1 MHSDRRPGFVLLAA
15 TFAVAAAGLD
25 AQAPASA
32 TLAGLHREVA
42 CAPSTPAAAAPGVR
56 AGDPVTIV
64 GGREIRKTLFAP
76 GDAVILGAGT
86 AQGLRAG
93 DEYFVR
99 RLVEDR
105 FADPDGGRFPSTV
118 HTAGALQIIEV
129 RENAAV
135 ARVTYGCD
143 GISVGDYIERFAPV
157 QLPASTVGTTPDF
170 TNPARL
176 MLGAERRRIAGA
188 GEFMLL
194 DRGSEDG
201 VRAGQVLTIFR
212 DTAGGAGPV
221 TTVGT
226 GQVYLVGGRTATV
239 RIQSSVD
246 AVYVGDLV
254 ALHR

>member
-15 TFAVAAAGLD
+15 TFAVAAAGLH

-32 TLAGLHREVA
+32 ALAGLHREVA
-42 CAPSTPAAAAPGVR
+42 CAPAAPAAAAPGAR

-64 GGREIRKTLFAP
+64 GGREMRKALFAP
-76 GDAVILGAGT
+76 GDMVILGAGT
-86 AQGLRAG
+86 AQGLRSG

-105 FADPDGGRFPSTV
+105 FADPDGGQFPSTV
-118 HTAGALQIIEV
+118 HTAGALQVVEV
-129 RENAAV
+129 REGSAV

-143 GISVGDYIERFAPV
+143 GISVGDYIERFEPV
-157 QLPASTVGTTPDF
+157 PLPASTVGTTPDF

-201 VRAGQVLTIFR
+201 VQAGQGLTIFR
-212 DTAGGAGPV
+212 ETAGGAGAV
-221 TTVGT
+221 TSVGT

-239 RIQSSVD
+239 RIESSVD